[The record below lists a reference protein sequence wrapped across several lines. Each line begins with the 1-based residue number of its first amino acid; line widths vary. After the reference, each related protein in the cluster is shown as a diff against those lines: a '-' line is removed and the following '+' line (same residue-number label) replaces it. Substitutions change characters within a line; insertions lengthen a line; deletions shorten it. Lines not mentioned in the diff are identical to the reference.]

1 MQEKVL
7 QMQIDFH
14 SHILPAADHGSD
26 SLETSL
32 AQVAL
37 AGEFGIDLMIAT
49 PHFYPRYDAVNT
61 FLNRR
66 AECSRV
72 LMQALPEQSPRI
84 LIGAEVQ
91 LCRNLDRM
99 EELKELCVRG
109 TEVLLLELPANFSLR
124 SHEQTME
131 GLLFGRKL
139 KVVLA
144 HIDRYDTSTID
155 FLLDM
160 GCYAQLNASA
170 FCRFRGRSR
179 ALQWAAG
186 DRVVALGSD
195 IHGTRVGYKE
205 LAQAKKRLGKDY
217 DRIMSRTQQ
226 LLGL

>member
-1 MQEKVL
+1 
-7 QMQIDFH
+7 MQIDFH

-26 SLETSL
+26 GLETSL
-32 AQVAL
+32 RQVAL
-37 AGEFGIDLMIAT
+37 AAEYGIDLMVAT
-49 PHFYPRYDAVNT
+49 PHFYPRYDSAAT

-66 AECSRV
+66 EECTRA
-72 LMQALPEQSPRI
+72 LMEALPQASPKI

-99 EELKELCVRG
+99 PELKQLCVQG
-109 TEVLLLELPANFSLR
+109 TDVLLLELPSNFSLR
-124 SHEQTME
+124 NHEQTLE

-139 KVVLA
+139 QVVLA

-170 FCRFRGRSR
+170 FCHFRGRSR
-179 ALQWAAG
+179 ALQWAEG

-195 IHGTRVGYKE
+195 IHGISVGYKE
-205 LAQAKKRLGKDY
+205 FAQAKKRLGEDY
-217 DRIMSRTQQ
+217 GRIMARTRTI
-226 LLGL
+226 LGL